1 MDVCFD
7 EIIYNNI
14 FFLLRLSNLFDLK
27 HLHMTNMQ
35 KNQQKNERNQE
46 KGKYVFFST
55 VAEFISRCYVAK
67 TNTHTYH
74 LASLEKKLYH
84 HGYLYS
90 VFSSCE
96 NCFVLF
102 CFVIF
107 GFFFLTGQRLSQSTF
122 LEEAHFFHLYPRS
135 CFFSHYPKYMIII
148 EARRIDQSVKSTVE
162 SLIEVHKNM

>member
-14 FFLLRLSNLFDLK
+14 CFLLRLSNLFDLK

-67 TNTHTYH
+67 TDTHTYH
-74 LASLEKKLYH
+74 LASLEKNYIIMDTFIL
-84 HGYLYS
+84 
-90 VFSSCE
+90 FSPAVKTALFY
-96 NCFVLF
+96 FVLLF
-102 CFVIF
+102 S
-107 GFFFLTGQRLSQSTF
+107 GFFFDWPKAEPIHLFRGSSFFPLVSKILFFQS
-122 LEEAHFFHLYPRS
+122 L
-135 CFFSHYPKYMIII
+135 PKIY
-148 EARRIDQSVKSTVE
+148 D
-162 SLIEVHKNM
+162 HN

>member
-14 FFLLRLSNLFDLK
+14 CFLLRLSNLFDLK
-27 HLHMTNMQ
+27 HLHMTNIQ

-107 GFFFLTGQRLSQSTF
+107 GFFFFDWPKAEPIHLFRGSSFFPLVSKILFFQS
-122 LEEAHFFHLYPRS
+122 L
-135 CFFSHYPKYMIII
+135 PKIY
-148 EARRIDQSVKSTVE
+148 D
-162 SLIEVHKNM
+162 HN